1 MTPFH
6 LLPPQFVNWT
16 LVQREGQSK
25 PDKIPV
31 GVDGRA
37 IDHTAPASWLS
48 YDAAVA
54 TGQRVAFVLTENDP
68 YVFIDLDNCRDPMSG
83 MWSPDALQIMSL
95 FPGALMEIS
104 QSGRGVHIIG
114 TCDQRVMEGKRKKWE
129 GDKEVYTWGR
139 FVALTGTG
147 LQGDPRVD
155 LTAPLAVWVPNK
167 PDLSSYGIPETGPV
181 PEWNGET
188 DDVALIGHAMSAR
201 GGISVQFGQHA
212 SFRDLWTG
220 NATALQKF
228 YPSYNQTDP
237 FDRSAADAALV
248 MHLGFWTGKDMAR
261 TERLWRAAPLTQGRG
276 KLDRQ
281 DYVHQ
286 TIMSGLQKVKNVY
299 VKPGNKGVVDSVN
312 PPPPV
317 ALALP
322 GGPALQ
328 LPGTAGIDAPG
339 YLTIYDQM
347 RRFDGLVYV
356 TSDNAILCR
365 DGLLLD
371 RQRFDVIYGGYEFQM
386 TADGSKPSK
395 SAWEAF
401 TTNRTHHFPKVARRC
416 FTADAEYG
424 AIIGDAVNTFRRHVP
439 VTSDADV
446 TPYLDLLHRM
456 MPDERDRRIFL
467 TWCAA
472 LAQDPGHK
480 FQWAVVLQGA
490 EGNGKT
496 FLLKC
501 LEYVVGQHLT
511 HLPNPEDLDEKYNAY
526 IDQKLFIGVE
536 EIHMEGRR
544 DVLDRLKKYITNSRI
559 EVRAMRVDKMM
570 VDNLTNW
577 MFLTNYKDAVF
588 KSRSD
593 RRYSI
598 FFTAQQAVEDLTRDG
613 MTGDYFPRLWTWAR
627 AGGFAAVAGY
637 LSRYQRDEAFDPAG
651 RCHRAPETSSTH
663 EAIVESRGVVEQ
675 ILVDATEQGVV
686 GLRDGWISSVRAA
699 EILEKARK
707 NLGPRA
713 LGKALENIG
722 YVKWGRS
729 PINLMQEGGR
739 RPYIYCLA
747 GLKTAGWD
755 VFLRAQGYDAPGTVP
770 IRT

>member
-1 MTPFH
+1 MSPFH

-16 LVQREGQSK
+16 LVQREGQPK
-25 PDKIPV
+25 PDKVPV
-31 GVDGRA
+31 GPDGRA
-37 IDHTAPASWLS
+37 IDHTDPANWMSF
-48 YDAAVA
+48 DAAAA

-68 YVFIDLDNCRDPMSG
+68 FVFIDLDNCRDPISG
-83 MWSPDALQIMSL
+83 MWSPEAIQIMSL

-129 GDKEVYTWGR
+129 GDKECYTWGR
-139 FVALTGTG
+139 FVALTGIG

-155 LTAPLAVWVPNK
+155 LTAPLSVWVPNK
-167 PDLSSYGIPETGPV
+167 PDLSTYGIPETGPV

-188 DDVALIGHAMSAR
+188 DDVALVGHALSAR

-220 NATALQKF
+220 NAAALQKF
-228 YPSYNQTDP
+228 YPSYNQVDP

-286 TIMSGLQKVKNVY
+286 TIMTGLQKVKNVY
-299 VKPGNKGVVDSVN
+299 VKPADKGVVSA
-312 PPPPV
+312 PPDTV
-317 ALALP
+317 APTLPLTLP
-322 GGPALQ
+322 GV
-328 LPGTAGIDAPG
+328 DAPG
-339 YLTIYDQM
+339 YLTIYDQV
-347 RRFDGLVYV
+347 RKFEGLTYV
-356 TSDNAILCR
+356 TTDNAILSH
-365 DGLLLD
+365 DGTLLD
-371 RQRFDVIYGGYEFQM
+371 RPRFDVVYGGYEFQM
-386 TADGSKPSK
+386 TADGSRPSK

-401 TTNRTHHFPKVARRC
+401 TTNRAHHFPKVARRC
-416 FTADAEYG
+416 FTPDAEFG
-424 AIIGDAVNTFRRHVP
+424 AIVGDAVNTFRRHTP
-439 VTSDADV
+439 VISDGDV
-446 TPYLDLLHRM
+446 TPYLDLLHRL
-456 MPDERDRRIFL
+456 MPDPRDRSIFL

-472 LAQDPGHK
+472 MAQDPGRK

-496 FLLKC
+496 FLMKC
-501 LEYVVGQHLT
+501 VEYVVGQHLT

-526 IDQKLFIGVE
+526 IDGKLFIGVE

-559 EVRAMRVDKMM
+559 EVRAMRVDKVM

-593 RRYSI
+593 RRYAI
-598 FFTAQQAVEDLTRDG
+598 FFTAQQSVDDIVRDG
-613 MTGDYFPRLWTWAR
+613 MGGDYFPNLWSWAR
-627 AGGFAAVAGY
+627 NGGFAAVAGF
-637 LSRYQRDEAFDPAG
+637 LQRYQRDPAFDPAG

-675 ILVDATEQGVV
+675 ILVDAIEQGVP
-686 GLRDGWISSVRAA
+686 GLKDGWISSVRAA
-699 EILEKARK
+699 EILEKSRK
-707 NLGPRA
+707 ILGPRA
-713 LGKALENIG
+713 LSRALENLG
-722 YVKWGRS
+722 FVKWGRS

-747 GLKTAGWD
+747 GLKGAGWD
-755 VFLRAQGYDAPGTVP
+755 DFLRAQGYEAPGTLP